1 VWCYKLL
8 PDLPNI
14 PVEIQQQIIASGRD
28 SRIQNPFVLG
38 SSHGRLLYKHNQ
50 EPYGRSTAF
59 TNRSV
64 DPEVETWVKENITD
78 SYVRVSACATDPGFE
93 HSGPH
98 RDQSREFA
106 LIYLLTTGGDQAVT
120 RFWNLKIPGELENY
134 YSDYSELVL
143 VDELKSQI
151 YQWYIMDAKRI
162 HSVENIIEGR
172 TSLQISLTH
181 DQITNVLSS
190 RQSGIC

>member
-8 PDLPNI
+8 PDLPDV
-14 PVEIQQQIIASGRD
+14 PVELQQQIIAS
-28 SRIQNPFVLG
+28 SVNSEIQNPFVLG

-59 TNRSV
+59 ANRSV

-78 SYVRVSACATDPGFE
+78 SYVRVSSCSTDPGFE

-98 RDQSREFA
+98 RDQSRDFA
-106 LIYLLTTGGDQAVT
+106 LIYLLIAGSDQAVT
-120 RFWNLKIPGELENY
+120 SFWDLKTPGKLKNY

-143 VDELKSQI
+143 VDQLKSQPH
-151 YQWYIMDAKRI
+151 QWYIMDAKRI

-181 DQITNVLSS
+181 DHITNVLSG
-190 RQSGIC
+190 R